1 MIPRSVT
8 LLWLLILLPWARGE
22 AQCSDLAALAEAAA
36 PAFES
41 LEGCERDFKPDHEA
55 VLTGTLERA
64 LRSKDKVKVEAV
76 AGLWQR
82 IHGAY
87 LGQKGFKSDSVLAAL
102 ARSVRSPSV
111 QAALGALQP
120 AFRVAPTGESL
131 ADSVSYLLHV
141 AERLRP
147 VSQPPGG
154 NDDKLA
160 PLGRKVDEIE
170 KQLQRLPDRDFW
182 WISSLGTAGLALLLA
197 GAALWRSRRSNSVP
211 PGEPLPPPPGEVA
224 GLSKKVLEL
233 EEKLTPSGLTKM
245 LSGILQESENSRF
258 PALVALHQGLENL
271 RTACSAE
278 IGDLVRR
285 LPAIESFGERLT
297 VLEQARPSAAP
308 SAPPIPAVPAANP
321 LAIVQEAELT
331 ILRAVLTQVTGG
343 SPSPWPPLLDELA
356 QLPAQLEA
364 FPELQAASQ
373 AAVAPVRGQI
383 DLGAR
388 LRVAQKLVDGS
399 AQRLEPAKELLRLRD
414 TIQALAP
421 LRPPRSAPE
430 WSPEAF
436 VEGGFRDFADL
447 FHQTLQRER
456 FEGRGQRLAGAA
468 ETVRKTLAAA
478 GLEILEIELGRDL
491 FDPARHVGRGTSR
504 LANLQDGAISG
515 VVRNGFRR
523 VPDGAVMQLPEV
535 IVNRNS

>member
-1 MIPRSVT
+1 MIRRFVT

-22 AQCSDLAALAEAAA
+22 AQCSDLAVLVETAA

-55 VLTGTLERA
+55 VLTGALVGA
-64 LRSKDKVKVEAV
+64 LRDKDRVKVEAV
-76 AGLWQR
+76 AELWQR
-82 IHGAY
+82 IHRAY
-87 LGQKGFKSDSVLAAL
+87 RGQKGFKSDSVLAAL

-131 ADSVSYLLHV
+131 ADTVNYLLHV

-147 VSQPPGG
+147 VSQPPSG

-160 PLGRKVDEIE
+160 PLGQKVDEIE
-170 KQLQRLPDRDFW
+170 AQVQRLQSRDFW
-182 WISSLGTAGLALLLA
+182 WIASLGAAGLALLLA
-197 GAALWRSRRSNSVP
+197 GAALWRGRRSKSVP
-211 PGEPLPPPPGEVA
+211 AGMPVPPPPGELE

-233 EEKLTPSGLTKM
+233 EEKLTPRGLARALGT
-245 LSGILQESENSRF
+245 LLVDSDDPRY
-258 PALVALHQGLENL
+258 PALLTLHRGLEAV
-271 RTACSAE
+271 RAE
-278 IGDLVRR
+278 RSDQHERLDRR
-285 LPAIESFGERLT
+285 LQAIESFGERLT
-297 VLEQARPSAAP
+297 VLEHAMPSVAP
-308 SAPPIPAVPAANP
+308 SLPLIPAVPAANP

-331 ILRAVLTQVTGG
+331 ILRAALTQVTGG

-364 FPELQAASQ
+364 FPELQAAGQ

-430 WSPEAF
+430 WRPEAF
-436 VEGGFRDFADL
+436 VESGFRDFADL
-447 FHQTLQRER
+447 FHQTWQRER
-456 FEGRGQRLAGAA
+456 FEGRGQRLAAAA

-478 GLEILEIELGRDL
+478 GLEIFEIELGRDL
-491 FDPARHVGRGTSR
+491 FDPARHVGRGTST
-504 LANLQDGAISG
+504 LANLQDGAIAG

-523 VPDGAVMQLPEV
+523 LSGGAVIQLPEV
-535 IVNRNS
+535 IVNRIS